1 MQPIWR
7 ERQTVQN
14 KHCPSKEGQSKLRGA
29 AQVFPYPVTSSWP
42 QHRARASLAYPGSV
56 RASEQKC
63 LDTTWFTENNNA
75 ITCSTLRWGCSC
87 KQHFWLCLKKK
98 KKIETHL
105 CVTGINPQAERL
117 LTLVAYHNRV
127 VTEGLRPSQG
137 NYISHILSEKK
148 FISSCNEFKTNYC
161 HHS

>member
-1 MQPIWR
+1 MLHTQVRMQL
-7 ERQTVQN
+7 QTAFLVMF
-14 KHCPSKEGQSKLRGA
+14 KE
-29 AQVFPYPVTSSWP
+29 
-42 QHRARASLAYPGSV
+42 
-56 RASEQKC
+56 
-63 LDTTWFTENNNA
+63 
-75 ITCSTLRWGCSC
+75 
-87 KQHFWLCLKKK
+87 K